1 MTLSPGILSWGF
13 AKRQP
18 IGEWEAW
25 LGNNPTNWI
34 QLYLPLPFP
43 SVPKYRGRHLRVPSI
58 YGQWA
63 FDGLR
68 QLNTDFLLYHR
79 WRILTPRTGI
89 WDIEMVSSLLCREF
103 CTRLSR
109 YEIAELRLGPFEF
122 TGGISPIRDLVVLK
136 LVSSLFAVWNNLTC
150 HAASKSR
157 KASVEVEEQRRLD
170 YSNRNYSVKVS
181 PYGCGSPQRPSF
193 LRERGCG
200 ERTSRWTF
208 LICSSP
214 VAKTRDNV
222 AHNVMHT
229 PLSTKNNSYN
239 CHYILV

>member
-34 QLYLPLPFP
+34 KLYLSLPFP
-43 SVPKYRGRHLRVPSI
+43 SVPKYRGRHLRVPST

-68 QLNTDFLLYHR
+68 QFNTDFLLYHR

-136 LVSSLFAVWNNLTC
+136 LVSRLFAVWNNLTC

-157 KASVEVEEQRRLD
+157 KTSVEVEEPRRLG

-181 PYGCGSPQRPSF
+181 PYGCGS
-193 LRERGCG
+193 E
-200 ERTSRWTF
+200 
-208 LICSSP
+208 
-214 VAKTRDNV
+214 NY
-222 AHNVMHT
+222 AHNGQVAWESEGAGNARADELSSSQRGNIAHHVMHT
-229 PLSTKNNSYN
+229 PTIHKEQL
-239 CHYILV
+239 L